1 MKIHYKEDPR
11 EWRKSTLL
19 TALGLALISSVLRWR
34 RHLPTEVW
42 LVLLGLLGL
51 VAVGALVQPRWFR
64 GWYRISLWLG
74 FHSSQWLGRLILVL
88 FFIFII
94 TPLGWVLRLMGK
106 DPLQLRRPRAATT
119 YWQEAKP
126 VNPLDRI
133 F

>member
-42 LVLLGLLGL
+42 LGVLGLLGL
-51 VAVGALVQPRWFR
+51 VALGALVQPRWFR

-106 DPLQLRRPRAATT
+106 DPLQLRRPQAATT

>member
-106 DPLQLRRPRAATT
+106 DPLQLRRPQAATT

>member
-1 MKIHYKEDPR
+1 M
-11 EWRKSTLL
+11 
-19 TALGLALISSVLRWR
+19 ISSVLRWR

-106 DPLQLRRPRAATT
+106 DPLQLRRPQAATT